1 MAIKRHPIITGAA
14 LVLALGSAARAQV
27 GEAYRPRLS
36 ASLSRAPDRPL
47 TLRTAR
53 RLKPGMVIVD
63 RHGAKVG
70 VILQTNQVR
79 NGRPAVLLDVNGAQ
93 FTVATSK
100 LQLTRNGDE
109 AVTSLTR
116 SQILT
121 SAILNTE

>member
-1 MAIKRHPIITGAA
+1 M
-14 LVLALGSAARAQV
+14 
-27 GEAYRPRLS
+27 
-36 ASLSRAPDRPL
+36 
-47 TLRTAR
+47 
-53 RLKPGMVIVD
+53 PGMVIVD